1 MSLVWPRC
9 LMRCGFL
16 IIAHRSLT
24 IILNRS
30 ICLTILISNIMVNIK
45 SHDFYTVFDDKKQL
59 FKVSSL
65 FDSLDESE
73 DIVKDLM
80 DSGTF
85 MYVVDERL
93 SMIWVD
99 IFMMIEL
106 LGEYDGGDVKDLAIK
121 CSSLY
126 LKDKVMRLIV
136 DYVNCDS
143 DDYDDSVDPILSY
156 CSNLIHSGDGNID
169 YLPLSDM
176 VSLNVGNYMSDDM
189 LKLFDIAKED
199 NRIISILF
207 VLLSRPYVD
216 DYGLFTLTD
225 LLSMMID
232 KGFIGDRDD
241 IVNVLGFILK

>member
-1 MSLVWPRC
+1 M
-9 LMRCGFL
+9 
-16 IIAHRSLT
+16 
-24 IILNRS
+24 IILS
-30 ICLTILISNIMVNIK
+30 CDICLTILIYDIMVNIK

-126 LKDKVMRLIV
+126 LRDKVMRLIV

-176 VSLNVGNYMSDDM
+176 ASLNVGNYMSDDM

-199 NRIISILF
+199 TRIISILF

-216 DYGLFTLTD
+216 DYGFFTLTD

-241 IVNVLGFILK
+241 IVNALGFILK

>member
-1 MSLVWPRC
+1 M
-9 LMRCGFL
+9 
-16 IIAHRSLT
+16 
-24 IILNRS
+24 IILS
-30 ICLTILISNIMVNIK
+30 CDICLTILIYDIMVNIK

-126 LKDKVMRLIV
+126 LRDKVMRLIV

-143 DDYDDSVDPILSY
+143 DDYGDSVDPILSY

-199 NRIISILF
+199 TRIISILF

-216 DYGLFTLTD
+216 DYGFFTLTD

-241 IVNVLGFILK
+241 IVNALGFILK

>member
-1 MSLVWPRC
+1 M
-9 LMRCGFL
+9 
-16 IIAHRSLT
+16 
-24 IILNRS
+24 IILS
-30 ICLTILISNIMVNIK
+30 CDICLTILIYDIMVNIK

-126 LKDKVMRLIV
+126 LRDKVMRLIV
-136 DYVNCDS
+136 DYANCDS

-199 NRIISILF
+199 TRIISILF

-216 DYGLFTLTD
+216 DYGFFTLTD

-241 IVNVLGFILK
+241 IVNALGFILK

>member
-1 MSLVWPRC
+1 M
-9 LMRCGFL
+9 
-16 IIAHRSLT
+16 
-24 IILNRS
+24 IILS
-30 ICLTILISNIMVNIK
+30 CDICLTILIYDIMVNIK

-106 LGEYDGGDVKDLAIK
+106 LGEYDGVCLYFSSSVDVKDLAIK

-126 LKDKVMRLIV
+126 LRDKVMRLIV

-199 NRIISILF
+199 TRIISILF

-216 DYGLFTLTD
+216 DYGFFTLTD

-241 IVNVLGFILK
+241 IVNALGFILK

>member
-1 MSLVWPRC
+1 M
-9 LMRCGFL
+9 
-16 IIAHRSLT
+16 
-24 IILNRS
+24 IILS
-30 ICLTILISNIMVNIK
+30 CDICLTILIYDIMVNIK

-126 LKDKVMRLIV
+126 LRDKVMRLIA

-199 NRIISILF
+199 TRIISILF

-216 DYGLFTLTD
+216 DYGFFTLTD

-241 IVNVLGFILK
+241 IVNALGFILK

>member
-1 MSLVWPRC
+1 
-9 LMRCGFL
+9 
-16 IIAHRSLT
+16 
-24 IILNRS
+24 
-30 ICLTILISNIMVNIK
+30 MVNIK

-106 LGEYDGGDVKDLAIK
+106 LGEYDGVDVKDLAIK

-126 LKDKVMRLIV
+126 LKDKVMRLII

-143 DDYDDSVDPILSY
+143 DDHDDSVDPILSY

-216 DYGLFTLTD
+216 DYGFFTLTD

-241 IVNVLGFILK
+241 IVNALGFILK

>member
-1 MSLVWPRC
+1 
-9 LMRCGFL
+9 
-16 IIAHRSLT
+16 
-24 IILNRS
+24 
-30 ICLTILISNIMVNIK
+30 MVNIK

-80 DSGTF
+80 DYGTF

-199 NRIISILF
+199 TRIISILF
-207 VLLSRPYVD
+207 VLLSRPNVD
-216 DYGLFTLTD
+216 DYGFFTLTD

-241 IVNVLGFILK
+241 IVNALGFILK